1 MILNEAY
8 IDGINNSTV
17 LLKQKNHEA
26 VMKLKYNY
34 QNLCEYYISSEHCTI
49 FDAGK
54 IIDVGSGI
62 QLDFDNGFN
71 KSSCVLYGDVDKLR
85 EWVSEAVRQLTK
97 S

>member
-34 QNLCEYYISSEHCTI
+34 QNLCKYYIC
-49 FDAGK
+49 FRA
-54 IIDVGSGI
+54 
-62 QLDFDNGFN
+62 
-71 KSSCVLYGDVDKLR
+71 LYYIRRWKDY
-85 EWVSEAVRQLTK
+85 
-97 S
+97 